1 MDTWLIQLTNQKAAR
16 IIGDLEDLQ
25 IIKLLNKK
33 MSKEKLSDKFKGSL
47 NLTEQEYNNL
57 QQQLTDMRNE
67 WKQYQIA
74 NES

>member
-25 IIKLLNKK
+25 IIKVLNKK

-47 NLTEQEYNNL
+47 KLTEQVYNNL

>member
-47 NLTEQEYNNL
+47 KLTEQVYNNL

-67 WKQYQIA
+67 WKQ
-74 NES
+74 

>member
-57 QQQLTDMRNE
+57 QQQLTDCATNGNSI
-67 WKQYQIA
+67 K
-74 NES
+74 